1 MIKFLILVSPPS
13 PLSFPTRAIMN
24 ASFFFFFFNF
34 FLILFFILN
43 VNTEKHQSRLRL
55 TI

>member
-24 ASFFFFFFNF
+24 ASFYFFIIFFFF
-34 FLILFFILN
+34 
-43 VNTEKHQSRLRL
+43 
-55 TI
+55 

>member
-24 ASFFFFFFNF
+24 ASFLFFYYF
-34 FLILFFILN
+34 FFILN

>member
-24 ASFFFFFFNF
+24 ASFYFFIFLFFYYFFFFFYFF
-34 FLILFFILN
+34 FLSLM
-43 VNTEKHQSRLRL
+43 
-55 TI
+55 